1 MNRINGAS
9 LYIERITNLLCV
21 HWGEGEGE
29 VFFPSKWEKFYPNN
43 VMTFLWPLSGKWI
56 NCYLILWTQ
65 NCRIAVEQADH
76 LAWHYISCLL
86 FFKAISCNLSLT
98 TFVLGSI
105 TLSRLSSFWFLFLF
119 FPLNS
124 RLLYFTQ
131 LWNVCPTNHPR
142 LRLQHSANKIPR
154 KKQLLRSNGI
164 RLRGE
169 HNCLMLVT
177 ELISASDI
185 CRCIK
190 PVVQWN
196 SKSMVLNIKQRR
208 MVLFLFTSIYQSCR
222 V

>member
-1 MNRINGAS
+1 MTLHFLLIILQSYQLQPFAN
-9 LYIERITNLLCV
+9 NLCA
-21 HWGEGEGE
+21 
-29 VFFPSKWEKFYPNN
+29 
-43 VMTFLWPLSGKWI
+43 WI
-56 NCYLILWTQ
+56 N
-65 NCRIAVEQADH
+65 H
-76 LAWHYISCLL
+76 
-86 FFKAISCNLSLT
+86 
-98 TFVLGSI
+98 SI
-105 TLSRLSSFWFLFLF
+105 TPFLFLISFSFF

-124 RLLYFTQ
+124 RLLYFAQ